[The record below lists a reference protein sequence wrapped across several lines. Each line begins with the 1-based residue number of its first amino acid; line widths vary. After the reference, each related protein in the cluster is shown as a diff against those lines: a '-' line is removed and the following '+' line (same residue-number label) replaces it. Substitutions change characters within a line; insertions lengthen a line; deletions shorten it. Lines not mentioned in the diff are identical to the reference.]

1 MKTNEADV
9 FVADTATILLMAN
22 YIDGFVIPIKT
33 KNLAAYRRMARL
45 GKKVWMEHGAV
56 QYFECV
62 GDDLDVK
69 KVVTFKKLARTKPG
83 ETVVFSWIAY
93 KSKAHRN
100 AVNKKVMAD
109 PRIAKMMTGP
119 SPFDMKR
126 MTYGGFK
133 VLVR

>member
-1 MKTNEADV
+1 
-9 FVADTATILLMAN
+9 MAN
-22 YIDGFVIPIKT
+22 YVDGFVIPIKT
-33 KNLAAYRRMARL
+33 RNIAAYRRIARL
-45 GKKVWMEHGAV
+45 ARTVWMEHGAV

-62 GDDLDVK
+62 GDDLDVE

-83 ETVVFSWIAY
+83 ETVLFSWIAY

-109 PRIAKMMTGP
+109 PRIAKMITGP